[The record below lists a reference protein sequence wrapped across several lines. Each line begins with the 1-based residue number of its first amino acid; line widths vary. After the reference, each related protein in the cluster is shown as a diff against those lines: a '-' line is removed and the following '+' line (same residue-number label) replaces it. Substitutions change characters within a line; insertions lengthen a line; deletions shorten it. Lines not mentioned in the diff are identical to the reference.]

1 MSGNQTAVTSIAEGE
16 EYELLA
22 GEDGASFILRSKV
35 DFSTA
40 HLQGEDAA
48 RFRTDY
54 DAIRLQFP
62 DWKPD
67 QTLAQLW
74 DQGGY
79 SWLASQEAE

>member
-1 MSGNQTAVTSIAEGE
+1 MSENQAVVTSIAEGE

-22 GEDGASFILRSKV
+22 GEDGTSFILRSKV

-40 HLQGEDAA
+40 HLHGEDAA
-48 RFRTDY
+48 RFRADY

-79 SWLASQEAE
+79 SWLASQEVE